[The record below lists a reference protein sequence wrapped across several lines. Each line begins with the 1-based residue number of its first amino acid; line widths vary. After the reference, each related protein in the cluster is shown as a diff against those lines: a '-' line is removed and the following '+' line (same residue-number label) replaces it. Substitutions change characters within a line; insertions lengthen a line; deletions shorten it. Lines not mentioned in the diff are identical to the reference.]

1 MSLAPVAAVAWIC
14 QDSHLVATASMDGGM
29 KAAKQTES
37 KGENAMPNE
46 KLFKEMAQTV
56 IDGFPDEARKL
67 AEAALR
73 AGIEPLQAIDQG
85 FKVGM
90 DIVGDGFAR
99 GELFIPDL
107 MMSGEAMKAAIAAL
121 EPELMKRKQQREV
134 LGKVVIGTV
143 QGDIHE
149 IGKTLVA
156 TMLAAN
162 GFEVHDLG
170 VDVSPQQFLDQVR
183 KVDANVLGL
192 SALLTTTLLN
202 QETVILTLKEA
213 GLRDQVKV
221 IVGGVPA
228 SPEWAEE
235 IGADGYAENATEAVE
250 VVKRLVGMG

>member
-1 MSLAPVAAVAWIC
+1 
-14 QDSHLVATASMDGGM
+14 
-29 KAAKQTES
+29 
-37 KGENAMPNE
+37 MPNE
-46 KLFKEMAQTV
+46 RLFEEMAQAV
-56 IDGFPDEARKL
+56 IDGLPDKARDLADEALRLGLDPL
-67 AEAALR
+67 A
-73 AGIEPLQAIDQG
+73 AIDQG
-85 FKVGM
+85 LKPGM
-90 DIVGDGFAR
+90 DVVGEGFAK

-107 MMSGEAMKAAIAAL
+107 MMSGEAMKTAIATL
-121 EPELMKRKQQREV
+121 EPELMKRKQERKV

-170 VDVSPQQFLDQVR
+170 VDVPPQQFLDKVRQVG
-183 KVDANVLGL
+183 ANIVGL

-228 SPEWAEE
+228 SSEWAEE
-235 IGADGYAENATEAVE
+235 IGADGYAENATEAVQ
-250 VVKRLVGMG
+250 VVKQLVGAA

>member
-1 MSLAPVAAVAWIC
+1 MVRERIF
-14 QDSHLVATASMDGGM
+14 
-29 KAAKQTES
+29 E
-37 KGENAMPNE
+37 
-46 KLFKEMAQTV
+46 EMAQAV
-56 IDGFPDEARKL
+56 IDGLPDKARALADEAI
-67 AEAALR
+67 R
-73 AGIEPLQAIDQG
+73 AGIDPLEAIERG
-85 FKVGM
+85 FKAGM
-90 DIVGDGFAR
+90 DVVGDGFAK

-107 MMSGEAMKAAIAAL
+107 MMSGEAMKAAIATL
-121 EPELMKRKQQREV
+121 EPELMKRKQQRQV
-134 LGKVVIGTV
+134 LGRVVIGTV

-156 TMLAAN
+156 TMLAAS

-170 VDVSPQQFLDQVR
+170 VDVAPQRFVEMVRQVE
-183 KVDANVLGL
+183 ANVVGL

-213 GLRDQVKV
+213 GLRDKVKV

-250 VVKRLVGMG
+250 VVKRMVGA

>member
-1 MSLAPVAAVAWIC
+1 
-14 QDSHLVATASMDGGM
+14 
-29 KAAKQTES
+29 
-37 KGENAMPNE
+37 MPNE
-46 KLFKEMAQTV
+46 RLFEEMAQAV
-56 IDGFPDEARKL
+56 IDGLPDKARDL
-67 AEAALR
+67 AGEALR
-73 AGIEPLQAIDQG
+73 LGIDPLAAIDQG
-85 FKVGM
+85 LKPGM
-90 DIVGDGFAR
+90 DVVGEGFAR

-107 MMSGEAMKAAIAAL
+107 MMSGEAMKTAIATL
-121 EPELMKRKQQREV
+121 EPELMKRKQERRV

-170 VDVSPQQFLDQVR
+170 VDVTPQQFLDEVRQVN
-183 KVDANVLGL
+183 ANVLGL

-202 QETVILTLKEA
+202 QEAVILTLKEA

-235 IGADGYAENATEAVE
+235 IGADGYAENATEAVQ
-250 VVKRLVGMG
+250 VVKQLVGAA

>member
-1 MSLAPVAAVAWIC
+1 
-14 QDSHLVATASMDGGM
+14 
-29 KAAKQTES
+29 
-37 KGENAMPNE
+37 MPNGR
-46 KLFKEMAQTV
+46 LFEEMAQAV
-56 IDGFPDEARKL
+56 IDGLPDRARDL
-67 AEAALR
+67 AGEALR
-73 AGIEPLQAIDQG
+73 LGIGPLAAIDQG
-85 FKVGM
+85 LKPGM
-90 DIVGDGFAR
+90 DVVGEGFAK

-107 MMSGEAMKAAIAAL
+107 MMSGEAMKTAIAAL
-121 EPELMKRKQQREV
+121 EPELMKRKQERKV
-134 LGKVVIGTV
+134 MGKVVIGTV

-170 VDVSPQQFLDQVR
+170 VDVTPQQFLDKVRQVN
-183 KVDANVLGL
+183 ANVVGL

-202 QETVILTLKEA
+202 QEAVILTLKEA

-235 IGADGYAENATEAVE
+235 IGADGYAENATEAVQ
-250 VVKRLVGMG
+250 VVKQLVGGT

>member
-1 MSLAPVAAVAWIC
+1 MQVQGGTLMANERLF
-14 QDSHLVATASMDGGM
+14 QD
-29 KAAKQTES
+29 
-37 KGENAMPNE
+37 
-46 KLFKEMAQTV
+46 MAQAV
-56 IDGFPDEARKL
+56 VDGLPERARAL
-67 AEAALR
+67 AEEALR
-73 AGIEPLQAIDQG
+73 VGIEPLQAIDQG
-85 FKVGM
+85 FKPGM
-90 DIVGDGFAR
+90 DVVGDGFAR

-107 MMSGEAMKAAIAAL
+107 MMSGEAMKAAIATL
-121 EPELMKRKQQREV
+121 EPELMKRQQARKV

-156 TMLAAN
+156 TMLSAN

-170 VDVSPQQFLDQVR
+170 VDVSAQQFLEKVR
-183 KVDANVLGL
+183 EVDADIVGL
-192 SALLTTTLLN
+192 SALLTTTILN

-221 IVGGVPA
+221 IIGGVPA

-250 VVKRLVGMG
+250 VVKALLEVT